1 MNPKNDEPRQRTD
14 RPPATTAETVQ
25 LLAARSGIE
34 LKPEEIEP
42 LCHIY
47 LKLEQMK
54 ALIRKPRD
62 YGRQFAHTFQVRR
75 NLEP

>member
-1 MNPKNDEPRQRTD
+1 MHLKNDDPRQRTHD
-14 RPPATTAETVQ
+14 SPPTTAETVQ

-62 YGRQFAHTFQVRR
+62 YGSQFAHTFQVRR